1 MMLDARCSILDA
13 GKGSSIQDRASSIEF
28 VPLWLNGYDFSIS
41 DFGLGI
47 NPQFAIR
54 DSQFAIR
61 NQIISWIWISDFG
74 FSHFGFRH
82 RFKSLLE
89 KGEIGLHFLFSN
101 RNTKKSQ
108 TGFQSGKRLFMFA
121 AHIA

>member
-1 MMLDARCSILDA
+1 MKIILQLKAVDTIA
-13 GKGSSIQDRASSIEF
+13 PIYEA
-28 VPLWLNGYDFSIS
+28 PLLTYMRLSGVKI
-41 DFGLGI
+41 GLII
-47 NPQFAIR
+47 N
-54 DSQFAIR
+54 
-61 NQIISWIWISDFG
+61 
-74 FSHFGFRH
+74 FRH